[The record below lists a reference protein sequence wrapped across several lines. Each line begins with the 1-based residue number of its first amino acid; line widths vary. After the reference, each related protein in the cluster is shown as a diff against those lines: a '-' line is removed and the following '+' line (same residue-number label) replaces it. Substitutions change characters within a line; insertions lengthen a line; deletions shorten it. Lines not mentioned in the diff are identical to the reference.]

1 MAAPGGRAVTG
12 PRGGATDTVALAGRG
27 RMARP
32 GGWLPLGLLAV
43 WTLAGGCVNS
53 ELVNDPTARERLGR
67 RALDLLLRAAA
78 SELDVV
84 RCNAIE
90 ALVQVAPREALPEFR
105 ESLRC
110 DSPLVRFAACV
121 ALGQVR
127 DEASRVAISEALR
140 DPDARVRLA
149 AAFAAVRLGDSRRAA
164 DLVNVLNDHP
174 DENLRSDAAYL
185 IGLIGE
191 PRALRRLRLAE
202 SREKSARVRLHIYAA
217 MARLGDQRAIDEL
230 IRASQGAAET
240 RLIALQSLAEL
251 KTEQAR
257 DALMLRCGPLEDYL
271 EVRLIA
277 ARGLGYL
284 GSTAGFELARQHL
297 FAQYS
302 DRDDPN
308 RTFRTRSLAAL
319 VLGACR
325 DPRALPLLERLAAT
339 EIDERTQV
347 AACFAICQ
355 ITSSPPGR

>member
-1 MAAPGGRAVTG
+1 MDLRGRVGRTSWVQRLG
-12 PRGGATDTVALAGRG
+12 RSAGRS
-27 RMARP
+27 RS
-32 GGWLPLGLLAV
+32 LPACLLAIAG
-43 WTLAGGCVNS
+43 LAGGCVNS
-53 ELVNDPTARERLGR
+53 ELVADPVARERLER

-105 ESLRC
+105 ESLRSG
-110 DSPLVRFAACV
+110 SPLVRFAACV

-127 DEASRVAISEALR
+127 DEGSRAAISAALR

-149 AAFAAVRLGDSRRAA
+149 AAFAAVRLGETARAA
-164 DLVNVLNDHP
+164 DLLRVLNDHP

-185 IGLIGE
+185 IGLVGE

-202 SREKSARVRLHIYAA
+202 SREKSTRVRLHMYTA
-217 MARLGDQRAIDEL
+217 MARLGDESALDEL
-230 IRASQGAAET
+230 IRSSQFAADT

-251 KTEQAR
+251 KNEQAR
-257 DALMLRCGPLEDYL
+257 DALLLRCGPLEDYL

-284 GSTAGFELARQHL
+284 GSAAGFDLAREHL
-297 FAQYS
+297 FAQYY
-302 DRDDPN
+302 DRVDQN

-319 VLGACR
+319 ALGAIR

-339 EIDERTQV
+339 ETDERTQV

-355 ITSSPPGR
+355 ITSGARGS